1 MSDTLTKWYTNTV
14 GKWACTVKLGTKPM
28 KQIIIHTLMTA
39 IELGARIVLS
49 DMDSEWEVTRCDVT
63 SRGVIREILNV
74 RESYTLETGINRQY
88 TPITVGNAVD
98 IIMNASDIT
107 MNAFEYGIQTIEC
120 VTCEG
125 DSTLIH
131 FC

>member
-1 MSDTLTKWYTNTV
+1 
-14 GKWACTVKLGTKPM
+14 M

-39 IELGARIVLS
+39 IEVGARIVQS
-49 DMDSEWEVTRCDVT
+49 DTDFDWNT
-63 SRGVIREILNV
+63 SRHDVIGRDVIRQMMSNLNESFEIRV
-74 RESYTLETGINRQY
+74 GVNRQY

-98 IIMNASDIT
+98 AIMNASDIT
-107 MNAFEYGIQTIEC
+107 INTFEYGIQTIHC

-131 FC
+131 LN

>member
-1 MSDTLTKWYTNTV
+1 
-14 GKWACTVKLGTKPM
+14 M

-39 IELGARIVLS
+39 IENGARIVLS
-49 DMDSEWEVTRCDVT
+49 DLDSEWEVTRRDVT
-63 SRGVIREILNV
+63 SRDVIREILNV
-74 RESYTLETGINRQY
+74 RESYDLEIGINRQY

-131 FC
+131 FI

>member
-1 MSDTLTKWYTNTV
+1 
-14 GKWACTVKLGTKPM
+14 M

-39 IELGARIVLS
+39 IEVGARIVQS
-49 DMDSEWEVTRCDVT
+49 DTDSEWNVERRDITA
-63 SRGVIREILNV
+63 RGAIREILNV
-74 RESYTLETGINRQY
+74 RESYTLETGRNRQY

-107 MNAFEYGIQTIEC
+107 MHSFEYGIQSIEC

-125 DSTLIH
+125 HNTLIH